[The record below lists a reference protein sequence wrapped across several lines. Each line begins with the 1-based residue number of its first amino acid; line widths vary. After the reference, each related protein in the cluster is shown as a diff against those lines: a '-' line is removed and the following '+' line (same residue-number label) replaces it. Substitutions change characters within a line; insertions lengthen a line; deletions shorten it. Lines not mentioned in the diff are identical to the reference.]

1 MAAYDA
7 GLHEAPDPLQ
17 RKDEEKL
24 KKMMRSIQICVLLVK
39 KVDTVINVTESV

>member
-7 GLHEAPDPLQ
+7 GLHEAPDPVQ

-24 KKMMRSIQICVLLVK
+24 KKMMRYSDLCVLLGEDSGNSHK
-39 KVDTVINVTESV
+39 CD